1 MPGFEIINNQE
12 KKAVNKVFSEGAVF
26 FAHGFQKLRKK
37 YHVREFEALAKKK
50 MGSKFS
56 VAVTSGTSATL
67 IALKAL
73 GVKRGDEVITQGFN
87 FIATVEAIIE
97 CGAKPII
104 INVDETYNMCPEELK
119 KSINKKTK
127 AIIPVHMLGVSADM
141 KEIVKIA
148 KKKKIPILEDNCE
161 SMGAKYKNKY
171 LCCVGKVGVVSLDY
185 GKTITTGEGGM
196 IFTDDKKVFKYC
208 MEYHD
213 HGHENNPRYPRGMD
227 TKSITGF
234 NYRMTELQAAIGKVQ
249 LKKLDSIIKDNKKRY
264 NVLYNQLKNTI
275 LKFRKIPLNTQPIYD
290 TLIFSCGN
298 KAKKRKIINL
308 LNKRGFGTKNLP
320 DAIKWH
326 CAYFWDHAL
335 KSSQVKKLKKT
346 KILLENSIAVPIW
359 LRKSEKS
366 YQKIGREIFELLYD

>member
-171 LCCVGKVGVVSLDY
+171 LCCVGKLS
-185 GKTITTGEGGM
+185 
-196 IFTDDKKVFKYC
+196 
-208 MEYHD
+208 
-213 HGHENNPRYPRGMD
+213 
-227 TKSITGF
+227 
-234 NYRMTELQAAIGKVQ
+234 
-249 LKKLDSIIKDNKKRY
+249 
-264 NVLYNQLKNTI
+264 
-275 LKFRKIPLNTQPIYD
+275 
-290 TLIFSCGN
+290 
-298 KAKKRKIINL
+298 
-308 LNKRGFGTKNLP
+308 
-320 DAIKWH
+320 
-326 CAYFWDHAL
+326 
-335 KSSQVKKLKKT
+335 
-346 KILLENSIAVPIW
+346 
-359 LRKSEKS
+359 
-366 YQKIGREIFELLYD
+366 